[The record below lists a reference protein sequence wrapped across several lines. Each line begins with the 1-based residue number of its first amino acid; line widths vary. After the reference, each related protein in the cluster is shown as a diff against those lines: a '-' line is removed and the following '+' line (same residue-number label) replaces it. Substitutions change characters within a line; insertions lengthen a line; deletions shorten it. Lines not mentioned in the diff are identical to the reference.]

1 MKLYAYESDGK
12 LIEVSKEQ
20 WSIKTESGETPTELS
35 ANELYEVHVTVDDG
49 GTADLSENEKE
60 IKLSVVLGK

>member
-1 MKLYAYESDGK
+1 MCFAVRSACYYA
-12 LIEVSKEQ
+12 
-20 WSIKTESGETPTELS
+20 TPTELS

>member
-1 MKLYAYESDGK
+1 MLKATDGDGNVLPEFEK
-12 LIEVSKEQ
+12 VLD
-20 WSIKTESGETPTELS
+20 IKTESGETPTELS

-49 GTADLSENEKE
+49 GTADLSKNEKE